1 MLKIKRKTNNNNNE
15 AAIKSFFATTAMS
28 DYCTWLYCEETKEA
42 TLYQTTEGIGFIYQ
56 VSIPPFLGESF
67 EAYFQQIFRITY
79 PKNTIIQFF
88 SYASDNIH
96 SYMEAY
102 HDYHNYTSNVDHPE
116 IIQEIISQR
125 TEFVTKAAKDGFWPG
140 VKFRPRIFHNLISV
154 LVPYEAFHGQMNDTY
169 RVAKDLSNNVKG
181 VLKGVNLHP
190 ENYSAS
196 KIATLLREVFNL
208 DMTGRAT
215 YNDNAEI
222 RHQVIGNNT
231 RYSIAEDE
239 NFDTD
244 LRIRQNGKEKY
255 IRAYTISGY
264 PRKMNL
270 WEFNNILFS
279 WENREIA
286 PPLNTPFAWSLSVKV
301 TDWKITRGKLI
312 IKTAENIRQSEGNAL
327 AKYIPRIAKKAEE
340 SRYVAH
346 LLDENAIPL
355 PSYFTLFITEQSKN
369 DLNYTSRVAISKLS
383 QHGFNFEREKSQNMI
398 AAFLES
404 LPLNHIEE
412 RDTFLNRRTTLFDAN
427 LASMIPLIAD
437 VTGSGTPDEMYIGK
451 KGGIAFFHRY
461 DSDTNYNLSIVA
473 ESGGGKSFNTS
484 NRHIHA
490 LASGRQV
497 RVIDIGRSYEY
508 LCHEIGGEYIQL
520 TDEKNPCF
528 NFFTNIL
535 EGPNGDIH
543 PDELDSI
550 VPMVGFLAGLDI
562 SQQVAAGG
570 QDNLSARYAS
580 IIIRAITLAYA
591 KKRTKAGLRDVAD
604 GFLEIAKNYSVGDQS
619 PEKLYE
625 SIWPYSHGPYSQYF
639 NGENN
644 IHYSKDYV
652 VLELEEI
659 AQRDS
664 RLKTAIVF
672 SIIIQMMREI
682 FLLWSSRGRR
692 TDVDIDEAWMLFK
705 LSVASEFM
713 ESASRRF
720 RKYGSSLCVITQG
733 IDDAYKN
740 QTTKAI
746 WENSAHKIFLKMKSA
761 SIDQAINESKLTMN
775 DFEKEWFK
783 TLSTYPGRFSEL
795 FFESGQMYG
804 VSRLVTDNFSY
815 GFFTT
820 TSTEKRKIKE
830 TAEALNTDI
839 AGALRYLTKRK
850 RLTDILVEQKTIT
863 PFWAEL
869 VLQYQHETHNFR
881 PLAEIFV
888 DMGIS
893 ESILSEALK
902 KTEGQATWEEI
913 FRT

>member
-1 MLKIKRKTNNNNNE
+1 MLKLNRNSKNNNNE
-15 AAIKSFFATTAMS
+15 DSIKSFFATTAIS
-28 DYCTWLYCEETKEA
+28 DYCTWLFYEETKDS

-56 VSIPPFLGESF
+56 VSIPPFFGESF
-67 EAYFQQIFRITY
+67 EAYFKQIFRITY
-79 PKNTIIQFF
+79 PQNTLIQFF
-88 SYASDNIH
+88 SYASDNIQP
-96 SYMEAY
+96 YMEAY
-102 HDYHNYTSNVDHPE
+102 RDYHNCSPDVERPD
-116 IIQEIISQR
+116 IVQEIISKR
-125 TEFVTKAAKDGFWPG
+125 AEFVTKAASDGFWPG
-140 VKFRPRIFHNLISV
+140 IKFRPRIFNNLISI
-154 LVPYEAFHGQMNDTY
+154 LVPYATFHGNVEDAY
-169 RVAKDLSNNVKG
+169 RVAKDLGNNIKG

-196 KIATLLREVFNL
+196 KMVTLLREIFNL
-208 DMTGRAT
+208 DMTGNAT
-215 YNDNAEI
+215 CNDNSEI
-222 RHQVIGNNT
+222 RRQVIGNNS
-231 RYSIAEDE
+231 RYSIVKDQ
-239 NFDTD
+239 NYNTD
-244 LRIRQNGKEKY
+244 LRIKQNGKEKY
-255 IRAYTISGY
+255 VRTYTISGY

-279 WENREIA
+279 WEDREIA
-286 PPLNTPFAWSLSVKV
+286 PPLNAPFAWSLSVKS
-301 TDWKITRGKLI
+301 TDWKLTRGKLV
-312 IKTAENIRQSEGNAL
+312 IKTAENIRQSDGNKL
-327 AKYIPRIAKKAEE
+327 ARYIPRIAKKAEE
-340 SRYVAH
+340 SKYVAH
-346 LLDENAIPL
+346 LLEENAIPL
-355 PSYFTLFITEQSKN
+355 PSYFTLFVTEKN
-369 DLNYTSRVAISKLS
+369 RHDLDYASRVAISKLS

-404 LPLNHIEE
+404 LPLNHISE

-427 LASMIPLIAD
+427 LASMIPFIAD
-437 VTGSGTPDEMYIGK
+437 VSGSGTPDEMYIGR

-508 LCHEIGGEYIQL
+508 LCREIGGEYIQL
-520 TDEKNPCF
+520 TDEKMPCF
-528 NFFTNIL
+528 NFFSNIL
-535 EGPNGDIH
+535 EAPDGNIH

-562 SQQVAAGG
+562 SQQVAAEG

-580 IIIRAITLAYA
+580 IIIRAITIAYS

-604 GFLEIAKNYSVGDQS
+604 AFLEISKDYSVSDQS

-625 SIWPYSHGPYSQYF
+625 SIWPYSHGPYAQYF

-740 QTTKAI
+740 RTTKAI

-820 TSTEKRKIKE
+820 TSNEKRRIKE
-830 TAEALNTDI
+830 IAESLNMDVS
-839 AGALRYLTKRK
+839 GALRHLTSQKE
-850 RLTDILVEQKTIT
+850 LSDILLEQKAVT
-863 PFWAEL
+863 PFLVEL
-869 VLQYQHETHNFR
+869 ALKYRYENHFMR
-881 PLAEIFV
+881 PLEEIFL

-893 ESILSEALK
+893 ETIIREAIK
-902 KTEGQATWEEI
+902 KTEVRATWEEI
-913 FRT
+913 FRA

>member
-1 MLKIKRKTNNNNNE
+1 MLKINRNKANNNNE
-15 AAIKSFFATTAMS
+15 DAIKSFFETTALS
-28 DYCTWLYCEETKEA
+28 DLCTWLYFEETKDGA
-42 TLYQTTEGIGFIYQ
+42 LYQTTEGIGFIYQ
-56 VSIPPFLGESF
+56 VSIPPFFGESF
-67 EAYFQQIFRITY
+67 ETYFKQIFRITY
-79 PKNTIIQFF
+79 PKNTLVQFF
-88 SYASDNIH
+88 SYASANVR
-96 SYMEAY
+96 SYVQAY
-102 HDYHNYTSNVDHPE
+102 RDYHAYMPDVDHPDL
-116 IIQEIISQR
+116 IQEFMTQR
-125 TEFVTKAAKDGFWPG
+125 AEFVSKAALNGFWPG
-140 VKFRPRIFHNLISV
+140 IRFRPRIFYNLISV
-154 LVPYEAFHGQMNDTY
+154 LVPYDAFHGEMDDTL
-169 RVAKDLSNNVKG
+169 RVARDLRGNLHG

-190 ENYSAS
+190 ENFGAN
-196 KIATLLREVFNL
+196 KLATLLREIFNL
-208 DMTGRAT
+208 DMDGNAVC
-215 YNDNAEI
+215 NDNSEI
-222 RHQVIGNNT
+222 RRQVIGNNT
-231 RYSIAEDE
+231 RYSIVEDSSY
-239 NFDTD
+239 DTD
-244 LRIRQNGKEKY
+244 LRVKQNGGEKY
-255 IRAYTISGY
+255 IRTFTISGY

-279 WENREIA
+279 WDNREIA
-286 PPLNTPFAWSLSVKV
+286 PPLSAPFAWSLSVKIA
-301 TDWKITRGKLI
+301 DWKITKAKLTA
-312 IKTAENIRQSEGNAL
+312 KTAENIRQADKNAL

-346 LLDENAIPL
+346 LLEENAIPL
-355 PSYFTLFITEQSKN
+355 PSYFTLFVTEKSRA
-369 DLNYTSRVAISKLS
+369 DLNYASRVAISKLS

-404 LPLNHIEE
+404 LPLNHIHE

-427 LASMIPLIAD
+427 LASMVPLIAD
-437 VTGSGTPDEMYIGK
+437 VTGSGTPDEMYIGR

-461 DSDTNYNLSIVA
+461 DSDTNFNLSIVA

-508 LCHEIGGEYIQL
+508 LCREIGGEYVQL
-520 TDEKNPCF
+520 TEEKNPCF

-535 EGPNGDIH
+535 ETPTGDIY

-562 SQQVAAGG
+562 SQQVAAEG

-580 IIIRAITLAYA
+580 IIIRAITTAYN
-591 KKRTKAGLRDVAD
+591 KKRKQAGLRDIAD
-604 GFLEIAKNYSVGDQS
+604 AFLEISKDYSVGDQS

-625 SIWPYSHGPYSQYF
+625 SIWPYSHGPYAQYF

-659 AQRDS
+659 AQRDT

-682 FLLWSSRGRR
+682 FLLWSERGRR

-740 QTTKAI
+740 RTTKAI
-746 WENSAHKIFLKMKSA
+746 WENSAHKIFLKMKNA

-775 DFEKEWFK
+775 GFEKEWFK

-795 FFESGQMYG
+795 FFDSGQMYG

-820 TSTEKRKIKE
+820 TSDEKRKIKQI
-830 TAEALNTDI
+830 AEALNTDI
-839 AGALRYLTKRK
+839 ASALRHMTRQKSLADV
-850 RLTDILVEQKTIT
+850 LLEQKAIT
-863 PFWAEL
+863 PLLAEL
-869 VLQYQHETHNFR
+869 ALQRHHETGY
-881 PLAEIFV
+881 LKSMEEIFLDV
-888 DMGIS
+888 GVP
-893 ESILSEALK
+893 ESTVKEALK
-902 KTEGQATWEEI
+902 KTEVQQTWEEI
-913 FRT
+913 FKT